1 MNICRINST
10 QQSGVILIDILV
22 ALALG
27 AAFVASV
34 ALASSSAR
42 SMFETARE
50 REYALDVYEAHKEEF
65 DGMLPHDSRSV
76 TVASNVLNAP
86 DGASTTSFIS
96 TTTIEAAAH
105 WYGNDMV
112 ETVISILGDSYHMR
126 RAGPIV
132 FNAVRAY
139 PFGVGEEVAGT
150 PLCTVDFARSD
161 LVGSYKYQ
169 HPDPNAPVASI
180 VPISLPIDPLVPLM
194 DIEVR
199 NGIAYIASDSA
210 AASDPDL
217 IIVDIS
223 NTNDPTLIST
233 INTGPGIA
241 SIVLAGDR
249 IFAAAASTAAQLHI
263 IRFESLD
270 MPILEKKYQLTLPY
284 ATATPPFASTV
295 FYDDG
300 LIYLG
305 TEKWIGNEFIVI
317 DVSSSTAPIELGGLE
332 IGAKILDIAVREG
345 IAYTAAAGQDQMITV
360 DIQNPQSPIVINKFS
375 PSGWER
381 QEGKSVL
388 TFEESLVFGRTSG
401 GFNIKADHE
410 LFTGNAFVDT
420 DPDSSVDIAGGV
432 YGIIADRR
440 SIYAAGRAAGKE
452 LVAVD
457 HSLAAT
463 SSHSFALPAPSQ
475 AMTCD
480 RDRIYILASGA
491 PVIYQVTFK

>member
-1 MNICRINST
+1 MSICHNNST
-10 QQSGVILIDILV
+10 EQSGVILIDILV

-34 ALASSSAR
+34 AHASHSAR
-42 SMFETARE
+42 DMFETARE

-65 DGMLPHDSRSV
+65 VGMMPHDLRSV
-76 TVASNVLNAP
+76 TISPDILNIS
-86 DGASTTSFIS
+86 STTAFQS
-96 TTTIEAAAH
+96 TTIEAVAR

-139 PFGVGEEVAGT
+139 PFGAGEEVLGT
-150 PLCTVDFARSD
+150 PLCTVDFAHFD

-169 HPDPNAPVASI
+169 HPDLHAPVASI
-180 VPISLPIDPLVPLM
+180 VPVSLPIDPLVPLM

-210 AASDPDL
+210 VASDPDL
-217 IIVDIS
+217 IVVDIS
-223 NTNDPTLIST
+223 NTNDPTLVST

-241 SIVLAGDR
+241 SVALVGKH

-270 MPILEKKYQLTLPY
+270 IPILEKKYQLTLPY
-284 ATATPPFASTV
+284 ATATPPFASSIY
-295 FYDDG
+295 YDDG

-305 TEKWIGNEFIVI
+305 TEKWIGNEFVII
-317 DVSSSTAPIELGGLE
+317 DVASSTAPIELGGLE
-332 IGAKILDIAVREG
+332 IGAKVLDIAVREG
-345 IAYTAAAGQDQMITV
+345 AAYIAAAGQNQMIGV
-360 DIQNPQSPIVINKFS
+360 DIQNPQNPIAINKFS

-388 TFEESLVFGRTSG
+388 TFEENLVFGRTSG

-410 LFTGNAFVDT
+410 LFMGSAFADV
-420 DPDSSVDIAGGV
+420 DPDLSVDIAGGV

-440 SIYAAGRAAGKE
+440 NVYAASRGAGKE
-452 LVAVD
+452 LAVFD
-457 HSLAAT
+457 RSFTA
-463 SSHSFALPAPSQ
+463 SSSYSFALPAPAQ

-480 RDRIYILASGA
+480 GDRLYILASGA